1 MSEEENDIILQKDKI
16 YKKVNDLFSLLKQG
30 EDEAQVQML
39 NWENFII
46 QQEKMQKLREDI
58 LTVSDQSEDKLKQ
71 YKERVN
77 NMQATVRFFS
87 QTC

>member
-77 NMQATVRFFS
+77 NM
-87 QTC
+87 

>member
-71 YKERVN
+71 YKERVS
-77 NMQATVRFFS
+77 NM
-87 QTC
+87 